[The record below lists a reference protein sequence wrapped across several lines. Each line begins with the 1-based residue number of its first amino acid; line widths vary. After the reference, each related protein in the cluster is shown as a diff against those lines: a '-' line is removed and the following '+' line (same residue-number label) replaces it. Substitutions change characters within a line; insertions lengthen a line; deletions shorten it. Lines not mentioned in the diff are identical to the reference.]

1 MKLEPMVITKD
12 EGTAYYAV
20 EFQGQT
26 YAVNPG
32 QERIKING
40 VNFQIDTTG
49 YAPEIKV
56 DENGELIGIEELP
69 EEESS
74 DNQTRD
80 WPEPEEAPKPKKSRK
95 SKK

>member
-1 MKLEPMVITKD
+1 MKLEPMVIATD

-26 YAVNPG
+26 YEVNPG

-49 YAPEIKV
+49 YAPE
-56 DENGELIGIEELP
+56 EP
-69 EEESS
+69 EEEPS

-80 WPEPEEAPKPKKSRK
+80 WPEPEETPKPKKSRK

>member
-1 MKLEPMVITKD
+1 MKLEPMVIAKD

-26 YAVNPG
+26 YEVNPG

-49 YAPEIKV
+49 YASAEEPVAEEIS
-56 DENGELIGIEELP
+56 E
-69 EEESS
+69 
-74 DNQTRD
+74 
-80 WPEPEEAPKPKKSRK
+80 PEPEEAPKLKKSRK

>member
-1 MKLEPMVITKD
+1 MKLEPMVTATD
-12 EGTAYYAV
+12 EGAASYAV

-49 YAPEIKV
+49 YAPA
-56 DENGELIGIEELP
+56 EEP
-69 EEESS
+69 S

>member
-1 MKLEPMVITKD
+1 MQLKPFVTSTD
-12 EGTAYYAV
+12 EGTASFAV
-20 EFQGQT
+20 SFMGET
-26 YAVNPG
+26 VPVNPG
-32 QERIKING
+32 QETVRING

-49 YAPEIKV
+49 YAPA
-56 DENGELIGIEELP
+56 EEP
-69 EEESS
+69 S